1 LSPSATPPENVLQQ
15 LTLSQDADGCQQLAG
30 WLRVRLA
37 AGQRT
42 CAIHVAFCPPF
53 AKTPELAVQQTAGP
67 QSRIRTAQL
76 LPYGVRLDLKLAA
89 AATSDASVLLRF
101 TARSPLAD

>member
-1 LSPSATPPENVLQQ
+1 MAASNWPAGCACAFGRRAADVCDPRGLLSALRK
-15 LTLSQDADGCQQLAG
+15 DA
-30 WLRVRLA
+30 
-37 AGQRT
+37 RT
-42 CAIHVAFCPPF
+42 
-53 AKTPELAVQQTAGP
+53 AVQQTAGP